1 MACSIFTLSVALT
14 WASAFF
20 SYGADMESILLSA
33 AETVVE
39 KEAKAVLQSGWWS
52 DYTNTSTS
60 PCDLPGITC
69 NHAGSVTNI
78 SRLENDNS
86 LLGKK
91 LERFNWSSFP
101 NLVHL
106 QVIEAGLVGSIP
118 TEIGRLSKLTYLDL
132 SFNNLTGQL
141 PLSLGNLSQ
150 LEVFYL
156 SNNKINGSIPPELGN
171 MKNLVE
177 LSLDNNYFSGPI
189 PSLKNLSQLEL
200 LDAHFNEIYGSIPVH
215 IGKLTKLNRLD
226 LRHNMLSGSI
236 PQEISNLKNLEE
248 LMLWNNSLNGSLPL
262 EIGNLKKL
270 SVVDLR
276 LNNLTGP
283 IVSSLCVLENLKEL
297 YLSHNGLNGWLP
309 LQIGNLKSLTYL
321 DLSFNK
327 LNGNIPIEI
336 CNLSNLG
343 TLDLSHNS
351 IGGNIPP
358 QLGNLS
364 EAGTLNLAYNNL
376 TGHIPSSLIP
386 VYHAIDLSYN
396 SLQGP
401 IPQNVNIAAYV
412 SAKAFIGN
420 KELCGQVTGFPPC
433 LTKHHGVFYN
443 IRIRIIVS
451 ISLVLALTFIVL
463 LAFYFYRRSLKN
475 DKDQPTDI
483 ATKNGDI
490 FCIWNFDGKIAFQD
504 IIQATG
510 DFDIR
515 YCIGTGG
522 YGSVYK
528 AQLPNGKVVA
538 VKKIHSLEAEEPVF
552 RKSFMNEVKTLTE
565 IRHRNIVRLH
575 GFCLHRR
582 CMFLIY
588 EYMEKGSLFFVLNND
603 TEAAE
608 LNWRKRVN
616 IVKGIVNALCYLHHG
631 CSPPIVHR
639 DVSSNNVL
647 LNSELEAVVSDFGT
661 AKLLDPNSST
671 QSTILAGTYG
681 YMAPELAYTIAIT
694 EETDVYS
701 FGVVALETLMGK
713 HPQELL
719 SSLSSSSTQNLSLI
733 QVLDKRLAS
742 PRSKLD
748 VEDVVLVSTIA
759 FACLNANPKLR
770 PTMEYVSQQFVSR
783 RIRASSAG
791 YLNNISVR
799 QLMDP
804 QVYIDG

>member
-420 KELCGQVTGFPPC
+420 KELCGQVTGLINSPAQHFNSSFNVCNMDESCKAFESGGQNSSMMQPFSGINTTSEAGHPQRSTM
-433 LTKHHGVFYN
+433 LPVGMNSVRNGMDRNHFFGRDYNGFNINPGVT
-443 IRIRIIVS
+443 S
-451 ISLVLALTFIVL
+451 QASSCGST
-463 LAFYFYRRSLKN
+463 
-475 DKDQPTDI
+475 DK
-483 ATKNGDI
+483 
-490 FCIWNFDGKIAFQD
+490 FSSS
-504 IIQATG
+504 
-510 DFDIR
+510 
-515 YCIGTGG
+515 G
-522 YGSVYK
+522 YGNQQTYSGPNQALVTGLHFSGQDEHHSNHSRMVQYK
-528 AQLPNGKVVA
+528 
-538 VKKIHSLEAEEPVF
+538 
-552 RKSFMNEVKTLTE
+552 
-565 IRHRNIVRLH
+565 
-575 GFCLHRR
+575 
-582 CMFLIY
+582 
-588 EYMEKGSLFFVLNND
+588 
-603 TEAAE
+603 
-608 LNWRKRVN
+608 
-616 IVKGIVNALCYLHHG
+616 
-631 CSPPIVHR
+631 
-639 DVSSNNVL
+639 
-647 LNSELEAVVSDFGT
+647 
-661 AKLLDPNSST
+661 
-671 QSTILAGTYG
+671 
-681 YMAPELAYTIAIT
+681 
-694 EETDVYS
+694 
-701 FGVVALETLMGK
+701 
-713 HPQELL
+713 
-719 SSLSSSSTQNLSLI
+719 
-733 QVLDKRLAS
+733 
-742 PRSKLD
+742 
-748 VEDVVLVSTIA
+748 LVI
-759 FACLNANPKLR
+759 
-770 PTMEYVSQQFVSR
+770 
-783 RIRASSAG
+783 
-791 YLNNISVR
+791 
-799 QLMDP
+799 
-804 QVYIDG
+804 